1 MIGNQMVPGSDYND
15 VDCTRWREA
24 ISAEADGERAE
35 IDGRLVA
42 AHVAR
47 CPECRS
53 YAESARL
60 LPPRKV
66 PDLADSVSKLHAAAD
81 RARHPDLV
89 RVALAAIA
97 VQSIVFAFPLFVL
110 GEEHDAAPHAARH
123 LGAFGVAYGVAL
135 LVVVIRP
142 ARARSILPMALVL
155 AGAQIIAAIVD
166 LTSGH
171 IPALGEVRHLPQV
184 ISVVLIWLLAVP
196 SRRGDGSLARSA
208 PPRLGIVDGRR
219 RAG

>member
-1 MIGNQMVPGSDYND
+1 MSSSDCND

-42 AHVAR
+42 AHISR
-47 CPECRS
+47 CAACRS

-60 LPPRKV
+60 PLARTA
-66 PDLADSVSKLHAAAD
+66 PDLADSISKLHAAAD
-81 RARHPDLV
+81 RARHPGLL

-97 VQSIVFAFPLFVL
+97 VQSIVFAFPSFVL

-135 LVVVIRP
+135 FVVVVRP

-171 IPALGEVRHLPQV
+171 IPAFGEIRHLPQV

-196 SRRGDGSLARSA
+196 SRRGDGSLATSVE
-208 PPRLGIVDGRR
+208 PPRPGIVDGRR

>member
-1 MIGNQMVPGSDYND
+1 MSSSDCND

-35 IDGRLVA
+35 IDSRLVA
-42 AHVAR
+42 AHIAR
-47 CPECRS
+47 CAACRS
-53 YAESARL
+53 YAESVRL
-60 LPPRKV
+60 AQPRTV
-66 PDLADSVSKLHAAAD
+66 PDLADSISKLHAAAD
-81 RARHPDLV
+81 RARHPGLL
-89 RVALAAIA
+89 RVTLAVIA
-97 VQSIVFAFPLFVL
+97 VQSVIFAFPSFVF
-110 GEEHDAAPHAARH
+110 GEEHAAAPHSARH
-123 LGAFGVAYGVAL
+123 LGAFGIAYGVAL
-135 LVVVIRP
+135 LVVVVRP

-208 PPRLGIVDGRR
+208 EPPRLGIIDGRR